1 MPLDPDLVE
10 FTTASPTAINLS
22 YLELS
27 TGTVFQTF
35 YLADDEQPTYFLTSN
50 TMYSHAGYAVIANE
64 ASAGEQNFD
73 LLTQTPFTVGGQC
86 IVNLGLIL
94 RTLSTG
100 ATVATTLTIRILH
113 VTAGATE
120 TSLGTASVAYSATV
134 GSATGLWQNFAAKI
148 NLTDKVFGKGET
160 LRLEVVAT
168 APGTNKQILTYCDP
182 ANRLDINTSA
192 FGATTYSNSKMIVPI
207 KTD

>member
-50 TMYSHAGYAVIANE
+50 TMYSHAGYAVLTPAAE
-64 ASAGEQNFD
+64 KNFD

-100 ATVATTLTIRILH
+100 ATVATTITIRILH
-113 VTAGATE
+113 VTAGAVE
-120 TSLGTASVAYSATV
+120 TSLGTASTAYSASV
-134 GSATGLWQNFAAKI
+134 GDLTGLWQNFAAKI

-160 LRLEVVAT
+160 LRLEIVAT
-168 APGTNKQILTYCDP
+168 DPGANKQILTYCDP

-192 FGATTYSNSKMIVPI
+192 FGATTYSNSKIIVPI

>member
-50 TMYSHAGYAVIANE
+50 TMYSHAGYAVLTP
-64 ASAGEQNFD
+64 ASEKNFD

-100 ATVATTLTIRILH
+100 ATVATTITIRILH
-113 VTAGATE
+113 VTAGAVE
-120 TSLGTASVAYSATV
+120 TSLGTASTAYSASV
-134 GSATGLWQNFAAKI
+134 G
-148 NLTDKVFGKGET
+148 D
-160 LRLEVVAT
+160 
-168 APGTNKQILTYCDP
+168 
-182 ANRLDINTSA
+182 
-192 FGATTYSNSKMIVPI
+192 
-207 KTD
+207 

>member
-35 YLADDEQPTYFLTSN
+35 YLADDETPAYSLSSN
-50 TMYSHAGYAVIANE
+50 VFYGQDGFVVLGGGNLEKNY
-64 ASAGEQNFD
+64 D
-73 LLTQTPFTVGGQC
+73 LLTQTPFTVGGQT
-86 IVNLGLIL
+86 IVNIGLLL
-94 RTLSTG
+94 RNTG
-100 ATVATTLTIRILH
+100 PSQIVATTLTIRILH

-120 TSLGTASVAYSATV
+120 TSLGTASLAYSETV
-134 GSATGLWQNFAAKI
+134 GTGSTWKNFAAKI
-148 NLTDKVFGKGET
+148 DVSDKVFGKGET
-160 LRLEVVAT
+160 LRLEVVIT
-168 APGTNKQILTYCDP
+168 APSANGTIVIGNDP
-182 ANRLDINTSA
+182 VNRLDLLSGTW
-192 FGATTYSNSKMIVPI
+192 TYSNSKIIVPI